1 MFADNW
7 TLSTQNSSD
16 STKNLL
22 ELINKF
28 SKVAVYI
35 INIQKSVAF
44 LNTNND
50 PSEKEIKRTISFMIA
65 SKTIKYSGINLTQ
78 DCRGPFMARNLVL
91 WSQ

>member
-1 MFADNW
+1 MFADNL

-22 ELINKF
+22 ELINIF
-28 SKVAVYI
+28 SKVSVYI

-44 LNTNND
+44 LYTNND

-65 SKTIKYSGINLTQ
+65 SKTINYSGINLTQ
-78 DCRGPFMARNLVL
+78 DCRVPLMDWNLVVR
-91 WSQ
+91 SR